1 MPDAVRGLADRM
13 RQAGELVAGPAL
25 FVCRHHVFGVGTFAV
40 DAVLDGERT
49 VAEAA
54 RRPEGGMV
62 LVATVSACH
71 GAVNLLRIG
80 AEPSAISPQPSAA
93 DG

>member
-1 MPDAVRGLADRM
+1 M
-13 RQAGELVAGPAL
+13 RQGGEPVAGPAL

-49 VAEAA
+49 VADTA
-54 RRPEGGMV
+54 RRPEGGSV

-80 AEPSAISPQPSAA
+80 AEPEPLAVSDQPSALTA